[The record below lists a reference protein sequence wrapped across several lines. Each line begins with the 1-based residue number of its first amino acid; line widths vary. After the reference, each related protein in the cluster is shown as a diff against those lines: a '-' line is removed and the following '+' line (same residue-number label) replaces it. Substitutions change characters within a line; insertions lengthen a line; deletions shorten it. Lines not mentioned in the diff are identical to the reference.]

1 MTPSQRIHHIRA
13 IATEL
18 SKEEW
23 PLIDLTLKQ
32 FDLPWSNQWEGGDKA
47 AYVIDMISGA
57 NDATL
62 LDLAK
67 HLGTA
72 SELEPV
78 TTPIFWSP
86 NDARL
91 FISHLSAIKEKTSQ
105 LKSALRDYGI
115 HGFVAHADIE
125 PTKEWQDEIEAALA
139 SMDAL
144 VALLS
149 PGFNESKWC
158 DQEVGVAIGRR
169 VPIVPVRIDL
179 DPYGLFGKYQAVQ
192 GKGKN
197 PSEVA
202 PLIFNALITK
212 PQIGPKITSN
222 LVRLLAESK
231 SWDTSRRLIG
241 LIEASPFI
249 TPTHVRTMKNA
260 LESNDE
266 VAHAWG
272 VSEKIDELEKKYG
285 NHSSSLRAN

>member
-1 MTPSQRIHHIRA
+1 MTPSQRIHHIRS
-13 IATEL
+13 IAAEL

-32 FDLPWSNQWEGGDKA
+32 FELPWSNAWEGGDKA

-57 NDATL
+57 NDAAL

-72 SELEPV
+72 SELEPI
-78 TTPIFWSP
+78 TNPTFWSP
-86 NDARL
+86 NDARV
-91 FISHLSAIKEKTSQ
+91 FISHVSTIKEKTSL
-105 LKSALRDYGI
+105 LKSALLEYGI

-125 PTKEWQDEIEAALA
+125 PTKEWQDEIEAALS

-179 DPYGLFGKYQAVQ
+179 DPYGLFGKYQAIQ

-202 PLIFNALITK
+202 PLIFSALIGK
-212 PQIGPKITSN
+212 PQIGPKITSS
-222 LVRLLAESK
+222 LVRMLAESQ
-231 SWDTSRRLIG
+231 SWDASRRLIG
-241 LIEASPFI
+241 LIEQSAFI
-249 TPTHVRTMKNA
+249 TPTHVRAMKNA
-260 LESNDE
+260 QETNGE
-266 VAHAWG
+266 VTHAWG
-272 VSEKIDELEKKYG
+272 VSEKIEQLEKKYG
-285 NHSSSLRAN
+285 KQATASRSS

>member
-23 PLIDLTLKQ
+23 TLIDLTLKQ
-32 FDLPWSNQWEGGDKA
+32 FELPWSSLWEGSDKA
-47 AYVIDMISGA
+47 AYVIDMISEA
-57 NDATL
+57 NDSAL

-78 TTPIFWSP
+78 TNPTFWSP
-86 NDARL
+86 DDARV
-91 FISHLSAIKEKTSQ
+91 FISHISMIKEKTSL
-105 LKSALRDYGI
+105 LKNALVEYGI
-115 HGFVAHADIE
+115 HGFVAHEDID
-125 PTKEWQDEIEAALA
+125 PAKEWQDEIEAGLA

-179 DPYGLFGKYQAVQ
+179 DPYGLFGKYQAIQ

-202 PLIFNALITK
+202 PLIFNALIAK

-222 LVRLLAESK
+222 LVRMLADSK

-241 LIEASPFI
+241 LIEKSAFI
-249 TPTHVRTMKNA
+249 TPTHVRAMKSARETNG
-260 LESNDE
+260 E
-266 VAHAWG
+266 VTHAWG
-272 VSEKIDELEKKYG
+272 VAEKIEELEKKYG
-285 NHSSSLRAN
+285 NQTTASRSS